1 MTDRAAVIDL
11 NCDLGEGFGPY
22 TMGMDEEMLELISS
36 ANVACG
42 FHAGDPRVME
52 RTVRRAADRGV
63 GIGAHVGFPDLVG
76 FGRRNIDARPDE
88 VRTDVLYQIGA
99 LYAFCRALGVE
110 LQHVKP
116 HGALYNMAAVDGR
129 LAGAIVQAVA
139 SFDRELILLAPPGS
153 ELAQAAERAG
163 LPVAWEGFADRHY
176 NPDSTLVSRSHPEAV
191 IHDPAVVAPRVA
203 RMVREGKVRA
213 VDGRD
218 IPLVVH
224 SICFH
229 GDNPGA
235 VELARAV
242 RRHLEEAGIAVR
254 PLRDIVG
261 RDGGRE
267 GHQVPARPGGG
278 A

>member
-116 HGALYNMAAVDGR
+116 HGALYNMAVVDGR
-129 LAGAIVQAVA
+129 LAEAIVQAVA

-153 ELAQAAERAG
+153 ELARAAEGAG
-163 LPVAWEGFADRHY
+163 LPVAYEGFADRH
-176 NPDSTLVSRSHPEAV
+176 
-191 IHDPAVVAPRVA
+191 
-203 RMVREGKVRA
+203 
-213 VDGRD
+213 
-218 IPLVVH
+218 
-224 SICFH
+224 
-229 GDNPGA
+229 
-235 VELARAV
+235 
-242 RRHLEEAGIAVR
+242 
-254 PLRDIVG
+254 
-261 RDGGRE
+261 
-267 GHQVPARPGGG
+267 
-278 A
+278 